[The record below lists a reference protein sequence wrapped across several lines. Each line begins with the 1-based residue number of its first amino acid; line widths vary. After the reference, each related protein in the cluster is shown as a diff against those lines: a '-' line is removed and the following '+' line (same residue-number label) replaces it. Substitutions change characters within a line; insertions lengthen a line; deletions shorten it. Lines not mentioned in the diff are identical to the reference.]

1 MTSASS
7 AGADRRLTSIEVT
20 TRAPAPSG
28 VAAPTT
34 GVPAGCAASWTAG
47 AAVGCAT
54 SVATVCAATVVSPP
68 SRPRARKTRT
78 RVRSA
83 SACSQA
89 IPEYA
94 DCPRS
99 WRPTASSFALGARF
113 DWAADVAACDRGGGI
128 GVIDPNVDCVLGAEE
143 IGERRVDDRRAELGR
158 NRGERALR
166 GFSRFVPFD
175 GADVDEL
182 EGRLRAKAA
191 AAAGVDPG
199 RQRLAWL
206 DEPADARER
215 DGLRR
220 RNGRGPWSGCWLAS
234 CRLAYQLP
242 GRADRRSPRGAQPPF
257 RQTSPAAQSA
267 PLVQPALPTAG
278 WTGTG
283 PPSKAWATP
292 GATPTAAS
300 MASPRK
306 TRRRLARCAPD
317 VIATVSASN
326 LRAFMLSCS
335 LNCGAIWRL
344 CRKRHV
350 DDCDDRGTG
359 LTGRHH
365 WRPRVKDPLS
375 RCCD

>member
-1 MTSASS
+1 M
-7 AGADRRLTSIEVT
+7 
-20 TRAPAPSG
+20 
-28 VAAPTT
+28 
-34 GVPAGCAASWTAG
+34 
-47 AAVGCAT
+47 
-54 SVATVCAATVVSPP
+54 
-68 SRPRARKTRT
+68 
-78 RVRSA
+78 
-83 SACSQA
+83 
-89 IPEYA
+89 
-94 DCPRS
+94 
-99 WRPTASSFALGARF
+99 
-113 DWAADVAACDRGGGI
+113 
-128 GVIDPNVDCVLGAEE
+128 LGAEE
-143 IGERRVDDRRAELGR
+143 IGERRVDDSRAELGR
-158 NRGERALR
+158 NRGERTLW

-182 EGRLRAKAA
+182 EGRFRAEAA

-206 DEPADARER
+206 NESADAREGN
-215 DGLRR
+215 GLRR
-220 RNGRGPWSGCWLAS
+220 RNGRGPWRVAAS

-242 GRADRRSPRGAQPPF
+242 VDPLAIDPRGAQPPF

-267 PLVQPALPTAG
+267 PLVQPVLPTAG

-283 PPSKAWATP
+283 PPSNARATP
-292 GATPTAAS
+292 GATPMAAS
-300 MASPRK
+300 MANPRK

-350 DDCDDRGTG
+350 DNCDDRGTG

-365 WRPRVKDPLS
+365 WRPGS
-375 RCCD
+375 RARFRAAVTNIRLQEENLFARFVAMSTGRTNG